1 MNRFVMGTV
10 AIAALGILATGC
22 KADFSG
28 DGHHGSVT
36 VNGDGSSGNP
46 SGHPVSGGNSGSGTA
61 GGSGSGVARC
71 STSALHA
78 SFAGADAGAGQRHV
92 RLVLANISGHACR
105 EYGWTGL
112 GLGTGTA
119 SISTN
124 AVRQGQP
131 TSFVI
136 PPGGH
141 AHTTLHWTVIASADE
156 PQSSACEPT
165 PAWIYVTPPNE
176 TTQLQVNWPYGP
188 VCGHGRIDLTPLA
201 AGPGA

>member
-10 AIAALGILATGC
+10 AIAALGLLSTGC
-22 KADFSG
+22 KASFTG
-28 DGHHGSVT
+28 DGHNGSVT

-46 SGHPVSGGNSGSGTA
+46 SGHPVSGGSNAGSAAGT
-61 GGSGSGVARC
+61 GVPRC

-78 SFAGADAGAGQRHV
+78 TFAGADAGAGQRYV
-92 RLVLANISGHACR
+92 RLVLANVSGHACR
-105 EYGWTGL
+105 EYGWPGL

-124 AVRQGQP
+124 AVREGQP

-136 PPGGH
+136 QPGGH
-141 AHTTLHWTVIASADE
+141 AHARLHWTVVASADE

-176 TTQLQVNWPYGP
+176 TTQLQVSWPYGA
-188 VCGHGRIDLTPLA
+188 VCGHGRINLTPLA

>member
-1 MNRFVMGTV
+1 MNRFAMGTL
-10 AIAALGILATGC
+10 AFAALGILATGC
-22 KADFSG
+22 KASFSG
-28 DGHHGSVT
+28 DGHSGNVT
-36 VNGDGSSGNP
+36 VNDPGSSSGAKNPGGNP
-46 SGHPVSGGNSGSGTA
+46 TGAPVNGNGNGGATPRCHTSGLQA
-61 GGSGSGVARC
+61 G
-71 STSALHA
+71 
-78 SFAGADAGAGQRHV
+78 FAGSDAGAGQRYL
-92 RLVLANISGHACR
+92 RLVLANTSGHACR
-105 EYGWTGL
+105 IYGWPGL

-124 AVRQGQP
+124 AVRTGTP

-136 PPGGH
+136 PAGGH
-141 AHTTLHWTVIASADE
+141 AHAKLHWTVVPSADE

-176 TTQLQVNWPYGP
+176 TTQLQVPWSYGA

>member
-1 MNRFVMGTV
+1 MNRFAIGTV

-36 VNGDGSSGNP
+36 VNDGNNNGSTSGTSGGSNGGTKGGTTGGTTVARCHTSGLHAAFAGQDAGVGQRYLRLVLQNV
-46 SGHPVSGGNSGSGTA
+46 SGHP
-61 GGSGSGVARC
+61 
-71 STSALHA
+71 
-78 SFAGADAGAGQRHV
+78 
-92 RLVLANISGHACR
+92 CR
-105 EYGWTGL
+105 EYGWAGL

-124 AVRQGQP
+124 AVRTGTP
-131 TSFVI
+131 TTFVI
-136 PPGGH
+136 PAGGH
-141 AHTTLHWTVIASADE
+141 AYAKMHWTVVPSGDE

-165 PAWIYVTPPNE
+165 PAWIYVTPPDE
-176 TTQLQVNWPYGP
+176 TTQLQVKWPYGP
-188 VCGHGRIDLTPLA
+188 VCGHGRIEVTALA